1 MESYVKGNYRR
12 TIFQS
17 EQGYT
22 IALLKVQEASED
34 FSRFVGKT
42 ITFTGYF
49 PELNEIDTYILKG
62 KISVHPKYGEQLDV
76 SEFEKALPEEKDA
89 IVEFLCSDIF
99 KGVGKKK
106 AEAIVKVL
114 GKDTLSIILNQPS
127 DLILIDGVSEKLAND
142 LHNTLLRYEESYEV
156 ILKLSDLGFST
167 KDATFIYTKYKQKTL
182 PIVEEDLY
190 QFFYN
195 LKEMS
200 FKKIDYIARKEGMEK
215 LDLRRVKA
223 AIIYVLQELTFQ
235 TGNTYSSL
243 EEIHYYL
250 SKVLEEEVSTSLLK
264 DAITSLEEDLELTVK
279 ENRYYLTNLYE
290 DEAYI
295 ASRLRMLAHR
305 TKSNYEVDTILE
317 DIQKESQITYNEE
330 QKEAIKKAINSS
342 VLVITGGPGTGKT
355 TIIEAIE
362 KLYKMLFRYD
372 YIELNRRLVLLAP
385 TGRAAK
391 RMSEK
396 AIVNASTIHRFLK
409 WNKETDTFS
418 INEYNKSDA
427 EFVIVDESSMIDTS
441 LMASLLRG
449 LSASCKVIFVGDS
462 DQLPSVGPG
471 NLLRDI
477 IASGEIET
485 VSLHALYRQGEDSNI
500 ISFAHGIREGKFLEG
515 DLNRGNDLLFDL
527 QSSENILNEI
537 CDFARDFKK
546 EDSFQVL
553 APIYKSPC
561 GIDAINKALQEI
573 FNPKSVTKKEIM
585 IGDTLYRE
593 GDKVIQLLNMPDENV
608 YNGDIGFIKQIK
620 NGKKKEIYINF
631 DGNLVRYTPA
641 SFQKFKSAWAI
652 SVHKS
657 QGSEF
662 DVVVLPVVGLYRNM
676 LYRKLFYTGVTRAK
690 KTLVLIGEKQA
701 IQKAI
706 QNTSQV
712 ERKTTLE
719 DFLKNGIN

>member
-190 QFFYN
+190 QFFYD

-279 ENRYYLTNLYE
+279 ENRYYLTSLYE

-330 QKEAIKKAINSS
+330 QKDAIKKAINSS

-631 DGNLVRYTPA
+631 DGNLVRYTPT

-690 KTLVLIGEKQA
+690 KMLVLIGEKQA
-701 IQKAI
+701 IQRAI